1 MRFRSV
7 AAFGVVAVAM
17 LGVAGSASAQSQDHA
32 GAGVGIK
39 AGVAFPA
46 FNGTNVKDA
55 FDGKTG
61 FQGGLF
67 LGGSRGKVL
76 SPMIEFNVVNKKASY
91 FGAATNL
98 WYLDIP
104 VLLRV
109 GGGAKTHGG
118 LNLYGIVGPAF
129 DIKIGDDLKDV
140 ANIDDAW
147 EGFDIGIV
155 GGGGIE
161 ITRFIIEARGNWG
174 LRNVN
179 KNLTGLNEIKTRTFS
194 VLFGIRF
201 N

>member
-1 MRFRSV
+1 V
-7 AAFGVVAVAM
+7 AAFGI
-17 LGVAGSASAQSQDHA
+17 AGNAHAQDHA
-32 GAGVGIK
+32 GVGVGIK

-55 FDGKTG
+55 FDGRTG

-67 LGGSRGKVL
+67 LGGSRGHVM
-76 SPMIEFNVVNKKASY
+76 SPMVEFNVVNKKSSY
-91 FGAATNL
+91 FGSPTNL

-109 GGGAKTHGG
+109 GGGSMGHNGV
-118 LNLYGIVGPAF
+118 NVYGIVGPAF
-129 DIKIGDDLKDV
+129 DIKVGDNLNDV
-140 ANIDDAW
+140 ANINDAW

-155 GGGGIE
+155 GGAGIE
-161 ITRFIIEARGNWG
+161 ITRFIVEARGNWG

-179 KNLTGLNEIKTRTFS
+179 KNLTGLNDIKTRTFS
-194 VLFGIRF
+194 VLFGFRF